1 MCLKVTEHGMR
12 NGVPSPVAPVMMPPH
27 REQNQLL
34 RILHRQQPQQ
44 DLIQERENGRVRPDS
59 ERQGH
64 RRHRHIART
73 APQSTQGILEI
84 AHRRSRPL
92 VQAHPSGSPPIGS
105 LQDYAFVYDR
115 PGACPGLTRKPD
127 KKVIACDGASRCAHA
142 LEVGEFGLT

>member
-1 MCLKVTEHGMR
+1 VTLA
-12 NGVPSPVAPVMMPPH
+12 PSATELPELCFPLAEGSSCTP
-27 REQNQLL
+27 
-34 RILHRQQPQQ
+34 
-44 DLIQERENGRVRPDS
+44 DLPFFFFSSR
-59 ERQGH
+59 
-64 RRHRHIART
+64 RRHTRWPRDWSSDVCSSDLIART